1 MLAQAVKRL
10 YPDAKLA
17 IGPAIENGFYYDF
30 EVKTPFTRED
40 LDKLEAEIKK
50 IAKEDIPLERLEVS
64 PEEAKQLMADEP
76 YKLELIDEHAGKGEN
91 ISFYKQG
98 DFCDLCAGP
107 HLMKTGTVKA
117 VKLTQ
122 CTGAYWRGDANN
134 QQLCRVYGTAFPK
147 ASQLEEH
154 LAAVEEAKKRDHNII
169 GRDLEYFTTV
179 DVIGQGLPIILPKG
193 TIVLRT
199 LQRWVE
205 DEEEKRGYLQ
215 TKTPFMAKREQMC
228 IRDRPRPTASTSSC

>member
-1 MLAQAVKRL
+1 MCIRDSDDPDGRHAFRHTASHMLAQAVKRL

-117 VKLTQ
+117 VKLTPVSYTHLDVYKRQ
-122 CTGAYWRGDANN
+122 NPYREANQSWN
-134 QQLCRVYGTAFPK
+134 L
-147 ASQLEEH
+147 
-154 LAAVEEAKKRDHNII
+154 
-169 GRDLEYFTTV
+169 YF
-179 DVIGQGLPIILPKG
+179 
-193 TIVLRT
+193 
-199 LQRWVE
+199 
-205 DEEEKRGYLQ
+205 
-215 TKTPFMAKREQMC
+215 
-228 IRDRPRPTASTSSC
+228 